1 MGTIEKTENEKL
13 IDFQKEIALWLS
25 KFYDFLEENGNIK
38 ESILRNTRYLKSDDT
53 CEAPAETADLLGEL
67 LELDY
72 TIQNHREAFGIF
84 MKQNLNETSY
94 LKKS

>member
-38 ESILRNTRYLKSDDT
+38 TV
-53 CEAPAETADLLGEL
+53 
-67 LELDY
+67 
-72 TIQNHREAFGIF
+72 
-84 MKQNLNETSY
+84 
-94 LKKS
+94 